1 MTALLLARL
10 AADAAC
16 LVAIAALCIVW
27 RWRP

>member
-1 MTALLLARL
+1 MTALILARL

-16 LVAIAALCIVW
+16 LVAVFTLCIVW

>member
-1 MTALLLARL
+1 MTALILARL

-16 LVAIAALCIVW
+16 IGALLVLFLVW

>member
-16 LVAIAALCIVW
+16 LVAIVVLFIAW
-27 RWRP
+27 RKY